1 MTVVDD
7 GTIPHCRGS
16 LTIDDEGTP
25 SGYNVLI
32 EDGKLVGFMQ
42 DRLNAR
48 LMGSKSTGN
57 GRRESYA
64 YAPMPRM
71 TNTIMLGGD
80 KTPEEIISSLKSG
93 IYAVSFGGGQVDIT
107 SGKFVFECTE
117 AYRVENGKIGAPI
130 KGATLIGNGPDA
142 MKRITMIGNDS
153 KLDNGIGMCGKAGQN
168 VPVGV
173 GQPHLRI
180 NNMTIGGTAL

>member
-80 KTPEEIISSLKSG
+80 KTPEEIISSLKV
-93 IYAVSFGGGQVDIT
+93 VSMLFHLAEDKWILLL
-107 SGKFVFECTE
+107 
-117 AYRVENGKIGAPI
+117 ENSS
-130 KGATLIGNGPDA
+130 L
-142 MKRITMIGNDS
+142 
-153 KLDNGIGMCGKAGQN
+153 N
-168 VPVGV
+168 VLK
-173 GQPHLRI
+173 H
-180 NNMTIGGTAL
+180 TA